1 MVQKNIAIIDYEMG
15 NLHSVAKAV
24 EHVGANPVITSDIK
38 VITLADAVILPGVG
52 AFGVAMDNL
61 HKKRLIS
68 TVGDVFSCG
77 IPFLGICLGMQI
89 LFPDSEEDTQT
100 PGLSILDG
108 AVKKFDNT
116 NMTVPHMGWNQV
128 HVEREYPLFDGIP
141 QGSDFYFVHSYYIDT
156 QDSGIIAGTT
166 EYGKRFVS
174 VVNQGPAYA
183 VQFHPEKSGR
193 YGLKLL
199 ENFARMA

>member
-1 MVQKNIAIIDYEMG
+1 
-15 NLHSVAKAV
+15 V
-24 EHVGANPVITSDIK
+24 EHVGARPVITSDIK

-89 LFPDSEEDTQT
+89 LFPTSEEEAETA
-100 PGLSILDG
+100 GLAILDG

-128 HVEREYPLFDGIP
+128 HVEREYPLFEGIP

-156 QDSGIIAGTT
+156 QDDGIIAGTT
-166 EYGKRFVS
+166 EYGGKFVS
-174 VVNQGPAYA
+174 VVNQGTAYA

-193 YGLKLL
+193 YGLRLL
-199 ENFARMA
+199 ENFVRMA

>member
-68 TVGDVFSCG
+68 TVGDVFSCR

-89 LFPDSEEDTQT
+89 LFPHSEEDPQT
-100 PGLSILDG
+100 P
-108 AVKKFDNT
+108 
-116 NMTVPHMGWNQV
+116 
-128 HVEREYPLFDGIP
+128 
-141 QGSDFYFVHSYYIDT
+141 
-156 QDSGIIAGTT
+156 
-166 EYGKRFVS
+166 
-174 VVNQGPAYA
+174 
-183 VQFHPEKSGR
+183 
-193 YGLKLL
+193 
-199 ENFARMA
+199 